1 MPLLFPSLYSP
12 SSLLWLQVQ
21 VVHYPSFGTLF
32 RAQKVFSI
40 LSFNGIS
47 NSTVLFMV
55 LCLQF
60 FQGLTCWSLRMRTS
74 YPRKRAVS
82 LLCVIRVFSWLS
94 SIFSPLRINS
104 VSFPLIH
111 SQSALLPLLQLRNHL
126 HTAHISAFCH
136 YKVLPGFCVSLSPIL
151 CIEQSVCPFLHHHR
165 AVQFLFCLGTL
176 ALQFPVFRR

>member
-1 MPLLFPSLYSP
+1 MHKPRSSASNAVTISKSVFPVIFTLATGTSRPLSF
-12 SSLLWLQVQ
+12 LW
-21 VVHYPSFGTLF
+21 HTISCTKRY
-32 RAQKVFSI
+32 FSI

-94 SIFSPLRINS
+94 SIFSPLWINS
-104 VSFPLIH
+104 VSFPH
-111 SQSALLPLLQLRNHL
+111 SQSALLPFTAIKKSSAYRTYFSFLSLQSFAGVLR
-126 HTAHISAFCH
+126 ISF
-136 YKVLPGFCVSLSPIL
+136 PNSLY
-151 CIEQSVCPFLHHHR
+151 
-165 AVQFLFCLGTL
+165 
-176 ALQFPVFRR
+176 